1 MNPYLHMYYY
11 IKEKIQFEKESQ
23 YENCNQY
30 DFDAKTFNNNRRRFF
45 LSFYISVSDF
55 SGSQK
60 KKKLFSPECVPKI
73 NSRRS

>member
-1 MNPYLHMYYY
+1 MYYY

-30 DFDAKTFNNNRRRFF
+30 DFEAKMFNTCNNRRRFF